1 MDSTVLKEGS
11 IYVLLYVRQQPPVP
25 NDFHWGLYFHG
36 NTNTRGTKYHIRT
49 VGPGWMSDHGPV
61 TEILK
66 EFLLVGLF
74 RVADVR
80 PELYNHIDKTIR
92 SLDDRLNV
100 PGNTCRVWVLDI
112 IALLQEPVGGYQV
125 LRCRDISALQQEI
138 FDWGNERAAAAAANE
153 QPRPVG
159 ASMICGL
166 Q

>member
-1 MDSTVLKEGS
+1 
-11 IYVLLYVRQQPPVP
+11 
-25 NDFHWGLYFHG
+25 
-36 NTNTRGTKYHIRT
+36 
-49 VGPGWMSDHGPV
+49 MSDHGPV